1 MKYNKK
7 GFTLIELLV
16 VVLIIGIL
24 SSMALPQYRKAVE
37 KARATEA
44 VSNIAVLMSAI
55 DRYILANGYENR
67 NDSSFFSA
75 LDVQMPPTKNDV
87 KGIEYNA
94 YCTHTLCYA
103 GAEPKSGIYSLYA
116 FKYKNQNSKG
126 WQSKACYYQSRAG
139 KAVCEGLRGLGW
151 TIVEGSMID

>member
-1 MKYNKK
+1 MKK

-55 DRYILANGYENR
+55 DRYILANGYEDR
-67 NDSSFFSA
+67 YDSSFFDA

-94 YCTHTLCYA
+94 YCSNTVCYA
-103 GAEPKSGIYSLYA
+103 EAFPLSRIYALYA
-116 FKYKNQNSKG
+116 YKYKGQNSKG
-126 WQSKACYYQSRAG
+126 WQEKTCYYQSRAG
-139 KAVCEGLRGLGW
+139 KGVCEGLKGLGW
-151 TIVEGSMID
+151 TIVEGSMWD